1 MISDRDL
8 CELLERCRGAENI
21 GFAIVH
27 GLSDNVFNVMDLTD
41 TTAILNY
48 HPQNRFSSINLRLAE
63 LGEQLKADGHTARGE
78 PSGMRDS
85 L

>member
-1 MISDRDL
+1 M
-8 CELLERCRGAENI
+8 
-21 GFAIVH
+21 
-27 GLSDNVFNVMDLTD
+27 FNVMDLTD

-48 HPQNRFSSINLRLAE
+48 HPQDRFSSINLRLAE
-63 LGEQLKADGHTARGE
+63 LDEQLKVDGHTARGE